1 MLLNFLLAST
11 LGQMT
16 NAHILSFY
24 PIKSLNNSQWKKR
37 LHLYQFLKRNLLHA
51 NYVRFILAVI
61 SSTNIRS
68 AKQFIAVTMVDSVK
82 ASASLALNHPG
93 VETSTSQSLLL
104 LGSLVGQSLPLLV
117 TLFRL
122 HSNTQVQR

>member
-1 MLLNFLLAST
+1 ME
-11 LGQMT
+11 
-16 NAHILSFY
+16 
-24 PIKSLNNSQWKKR
+24 KR

-61 SSTNIRS
+61 SSINIRS

-122 HSNTQVQR
+122 YSNTQVQR